1 MSNEIISHKFK
12 ELLLPSILI
21 AMALNI
27 SSIVDSSFVATFIG
41 SNGLAALQTLS
52 PLILLITIFE
62 WLFGLG
68 GQILSLS
75 KKAEFDEDGSNHYF
89 TIAMLS
95 TIVLAILIFLACF
108 LFEDTLISILH
119 PVADAVQYVKAYGFY
134 LFICFPIVTV
144 LGVLT
149 QFIRVDGQPK
159 FASAL
164 IVIANVIN
172 IILDYLFL
180 VVFHMGIEGAS
191 LAMLIGYVVAFILA
205 FKYHFDSKRT
215 FKFVLSKVKIRTW
228 ITSTV
233 EIIKVGL
240 PGASMGVFNV
250 ILIYVINLVLSA
262 SLGIL
267 GLDIFNVCMNSLLII
282 SIFIVGFSEALSSV
296 VPVFYS
302 QNDFYNVQYI
312 VRKSL
317 LLSLVFSI
325 VFTIFVLVYPDGI
338 LMFFNLANVHNDALV
353 ENALR
358 IYSLAFIPMAIS
370 TTLIFYYE
378 GIERPVESGIIAL
391 ISELLGPLG
400 FTFVLYPLIGVT
412 SVWISFPLGFA
423 LSIVL
428 VAIYVKLVERK
439 ETEYS
444 GLFFVKRGL
453 IEKSRNYTLKSK
465 DDDVKTEMFNHLKSL
480 DVDASYCE
488 TLNQIINIIFESN
501 DESVSIET
509 LIIDY
514 DDRIIVNMKDEG
526 KSEVM
531 ADIKE
536 SFSKENIKFS
546 EVLDFNNIEYV
557 FDKNPKSVGGEK
569 Q

>member
-1 MSNEIISHKFK
+1 
-12 ELLLPSILI
+12 
-21 AMALNI
+21 
-27 SSIVDSSFVATFIG
+27 
-41 SNGLAALQTLS
+41 
-52 PLILLITIFE
+52 
-62 WLFGLG
+62 
-68 GQILSLS
+68 
-75 KKAEFDEDGSNHYF
+75 
-89 TIAMLS
+89 
-95 TIVLAILIFLACF
+95 
-108 LFEDTLISILH
+108 
-119 PVADAVQYVKAYGFY
+119 
-134 LFICFPIVTV
+134 
-144 LGVLT
+144 
-149 QFIRVDGQPK
+149 
-159 FASAL
+159 
-164 IVIANVIN
+164 
-172 IILDYLFL
+172 
-180 VVFHMGIEGAS
+180 
-191 LAMLIGYVVAFILA
+191 
-205 FKYHFDSKRT
+205 
-215 FKFVLSKVKIRTW
+215 
-228 ITSTV
+228 
-233 EIIKVGL
+233 
-240 PGASMGVFNV
+240 
-250 ILIYVINLVLSA
+250 
-262 SLGIL
+262 
-267 GLDIFNVCMNSLLII
+267 
-282 SIFIVGFSEALSSV
+282 
-296 VPVFYS
+296 
-302 QNDFYNVQYI
+302 
-312 VRKSL
+312 
-317 LLSLVFSI
+317 
-325 VFTIFVLVYPDGI
+325 
-338 LMFFNLANVHNDALV
+338 MFFNLANVHNDALV

-400 FTFVLYPLIGVT
+400 FTFALYPLIGVT

-423 LSIVL
+423 LSIVI

-501 DESVSIET
+501 DERVSIET
-509 LIIDY
+509 LLIDY
-514 DDRIIVNMKDEG
+514 DDRVIVNMKDEG

-557 FDKNPKSVGGEK
+557 FDKDPKSVGGEK

>member
-1 MSNEIISHKFK
+1 
-12 ELLLPSILI
+12 L
-21 AMALNI
+21 
-27 SSIVDSSFVATFIG
+27 
-41 SNGLAALQTLS
+41 
-52 PLILLITIFE
+52 
-62 WLFGLG
+62 
-68 GQILSLS
+68 
-75 KKAEFDEDGSNHYF
+75 
-89 TIAMLS
+89 
-95 TIVLAILIFLACF
+95 
-108 LFEDTLISILH
+108 
-119 PVADAVQYVKAYGFY
+119 
-134 LFICFPIVTV
+134 
-144 LGVLT
+144 
-149 QFIRVDGQPK
+149 
-159 FASAL
+159 
-164 IVIANVIN
+164 
-172 IILDYLFL
+172 
-180 VVFHMGIEGAS
+180 
-191 LAMLIGYVVAFILA
+191 
-205 FKYHFDSKRT
+205 
-215 FKFVLSKVKIRTW
+215 KIRTW

-250 ILIYVINLVLSA
+250 ILIYVINLILSA

-325 VFTIFVLVYPDGI
+325 AFTIFILVYPDGI
-338 LMFFNLANVHNDALV
+338 LMFFNLAKVHNDALV

-400 FTFVLYPLIGVT
+400 FTFALYPLIGVT

-465 DDDVKTEMFNHLKSL
+465 DDDVKTEIRELYLKVNKLGTLKGYENYPDVLNMKGNKIFSKYFKHKIKRSSAFIKELSKKL
-480 DVDASYCE
+480 DNKYSAED
-488 TLNQIINIIFESN
+488 LKNIFKAEK
-501 DESVSIET
+501 D
-509 LIIDY
+509 LIIELGNKKY
-514 DDRIIVNMKDEG
+514 
-526 KSEVM
+526 
-531 ADIKE
+531 ADIQTP
-536 SFSKENIKFS
+536 NIFYS
-546 EVLDFNNIEYV
+546 IIRANDTFAALRLSPQIDFI
-557 FDKNPKSVGGEK
+557 KSIK
-569 Q
+569 